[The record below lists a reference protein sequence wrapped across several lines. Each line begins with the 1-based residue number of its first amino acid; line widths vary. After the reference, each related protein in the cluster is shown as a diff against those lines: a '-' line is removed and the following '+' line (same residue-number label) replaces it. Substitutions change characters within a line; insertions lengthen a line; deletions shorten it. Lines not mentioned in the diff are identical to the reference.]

1 MNISHFFIARPI
13 FASVLS
19 IVIVIVGAVALVTL
33 PIAQYPEITPPTV
46 QVATSYPGADAQ
58 TVAETIGAPIE
69 QQVNGVENMLYMS
82 SQSNGD
88 GSYALN
94 ITFKLGT
101 NLDTAQVLVQ
111 NRVNLA
117 LPLLPEDVRRNGVSV
132 KKMSSS
138 MMMVVNL
145 VSPDGRFDALYL
157 GNYAIL
163 QLKDALARVNGV
175 GDISIFGYEY
185 SMRIWL
191 DPEKLSARGLA
202 AEDVVAAIREQNVQV
217 AAGTIGAPPVPE
229 GTAFQYTVT
238 AQGRLTSPE
247 QFEQIVVKQGKMG
260 EIVRLGDIGRA
271 ELGAK
276 SYSIESTLDG
286 QPTVGLAIYQQPG
299 GNAIDTAHAIRKL
312 MEELKT
318 RFPAGMEYRIEYD
331 TTGFVQESIT
341 SVVHTLFEAIVL
353 VILVV
358 LVFLQSW
365 RATVIP
371 LIAVPVSLIGTFA
384 AMAAFG
390 FSLNNIS
397 LFGIV
402 LAIGIVVDDAI
413 VVVENVE
420 RNLGLGMGPVEA
432 AKKAMDEVFGAVIAV
447 ALVLT
452 AVFVPTAFITGI
464 SGEFY
469 RQFALTIAVSTIIS
483 AFNSVTLSPALA
495 ALLLQPHGAKKDLF
509 TRFLDGALGWFFR
522 GFNAIF
528 EKVAEKYGGG
538 VARLTRMTALI
549 SAIYL
554 GLLVLTGFGF
564 LKTPVGFIPQQDKG
578 YLIANVQL
586 PDAST
591 INRTRAV
598 SAMADEI
605 LRKTHGVAHTL
616 VINGM
621 SVVSGAN
628 LPNAATIFVIL
639 DEFSERKS
647 ADLSGPAIARKVNA
661 ALSKIPQALMG
672 VFGPPPVDGLG
683 STGGFRLM
691 VQDRGGMGYNALEEA
706 TQSLVDTASKDK
718 NLAGVFTSFSSGTPQ
733 LFVDIDRVKA
743 KTLNVPL
750 SNIFSTLQI
759 SLGSAYVNDITLFG
773 RSFQVNAQA
782 DSRFRVV
789 PSDILQLQARSNS
802 GAIVPLAT
810 LASVTEITA
819 PASVTR
825 YNLYP
830 AADVVGSTAPGVS
843 SGQAV
848 SIMENL
854 ATKTLPRSMGFEW
867 TDLTYQQILAGNV
880 ALFVFPLCV
889 LFVFLTLAAQYES
902 WSLPMAIILIVPMS
916 LLSSIG
922 GVLMRRMDNNI
933 FTQIGFIVLVGLACK
948 NAILIVEFAKQLED
962 AGKDR
967 FAAVTEACRLRLRPI
982 LMTSFA
988 FILGVVPLVL
998 ASGPGAEMRQ
1008 ALGTAVFFG
1017 MLGVT
1022 FFGIFLT
1029 PVFYVIIRKFSKK
1042 KESASAASSG
1052 RINGPFSAR

>member
-1 MNISHFFIARPI
+1 MTISHFFIARPI

-19 IVIVIVGAVALVTL
+19 IIIAIVGGVALLTL

-46 QVATSYPGADAQ
+46 QVATSYPGADAK
-58 TVAETIGAPIE
+58 TVAETVGAPIE
-69 QQVNGVENMLYMS
+69 QQVNGVENMLYMA
-82 SQSNGD
+82 SQSNSD
-88 GSYALN
+88 GSYALT

-101 NLDTAQVLVQ
+101 NLDTAQVLTQ

-132 KKMSSS
+132 KKQSAS

-145 VSPDGRFDALYL
+145 ISPDKRFDALYL

-163 QLKDALARVNGV
+163 QLKDALARVEGV

-191 DPEKLSARGLA
+191 DPEKLAARGLA
-202 AEDVVAAIREQNVQV
+202 AQDVVASIQEQNVQV
-217 AAGTIGAPPVPE
+217 AAGVVGAPPADSKI
-229 GTAFQYTVT
+229 AFEYTVN

-247 QFEQIVVKQGKMG
+247 EFDQIVVKQGKRG
-260 EIVRLGDIGRA
+260 EIVRLRDVGRA
-271 ELGAK
+271 ELGART
-276 SYSIESTLDG
+276 YSIDSTLDG
-286 QPTVGLAIYQQPG
+286 LPTAGIAIYQQPG
-299 GNAIDTAHAIRKL
+299 GNALATAKKIRAL
-312 MEELKT
+312 MEEMKA
-318 RFPAGMEYRIEYD
+318 RFPDGLEYRIEYD
-331 TTGFVQESIT
+331 TTGFVQESVT
-341 SVVHTLFEAIVL
+341 SVVHTLFEAIAL

-358 LVFLQSW
+358 LLFLQSW
-365 RATVIP
+365 RATIIP

-384 AMAAFG
+384 AMAALG

-420 RNLGLGMGPVEA
+420 RNLHLGMGPVEA
-432 AKKAMDEVFGAVIAV
+432 ARKAMDEVFGAVVAV

-452 AVFVPTAFITGI
+452 AVFVPTAFIPGI

-495 ALLLQPHGAKKDLF
+495 AILLQPPGAKKDAFSRL
-509 TRFLDGALGWFFR
+509 LDALLGWLFR
-522 GFNAIF
+522 GFNAVF
-528 EKVAEKYGGG
+528 RKTEHLYGAV
-538 VARLTRMTALI
+538 VARLVRATILVGLV
-549 SAIYL
+549 YL
-554 GLLVLTGFGF
+554 GLLGLTALGF
-564 LKTPVGFIPQQDKG
+564 LKAPVGFIPQQDKG

-586 PDAST
+586 PDASSIT
-591 INRTRAV
+591 RTKAV
-598 SAMADEI
+598 SDVAEKLI
-605 LRKTHGVAHTL
+605 RGTPGVAHTL
-616 VINGM
+616 VINGL
-621 SVVSGAN
+621 SVVSGSN
-628 LPNAATIFVIL
+628 LSNAATIFIIL
-639 DEFSERKS
+639 DGFEHRKS
-647 ADLSGPAIARKVNA
+647 ANLSGPAIARKLNA
-661 ALSKIPQALMG
+661 VLSQIPQALTG

-683 STGGFRLM
+683 STGGFRMM
-691 VQDRGGMGYNALEEA
+691 VQDRGGAGFGALEEA
-706 TQSLVDTASKDK
+706 TQNLVDAANK
-718 NLAGVFTSFSSGTPQ
+718 NRDLSNVFTSFSSGTPQ
-733 LFVDIDRVKA
+733 IYLDIDRVKA
-743 KTLNVPL
+743 KTLDVPL

-759 SLGSAYVNDITLFG
+759 SLGSAYVNDLTLFG
-773 RSFQVNAQA
+773 RSYKVNAQA
-782 DSRFRVV
+782 DSKFRET
-789 PSDILQLQARSNS
+789 PGDILNLKARSNS
-802 GAIVPLAT
+802 GAMVPLGT
-810 LASVTEITA
+810 LGTVQETTA
-819 PASVTR
+819 PATVLR

-830 AADVVGSTAPGVS
+830 AADIVGATAPGVS

-854 ATKTLPRSMGFEW
+854 AKKNLPRSMGFEW

-880 ALFVFPLCV
+880 ALFIFPLCM

-922 GVLMRRMDNNI
+922 GVLLRGMDNNI

-962 AGKDR
+962 GGRDR
-967 FAAVTEACRLRLRPI
+967 FEAVVESCRLRLRPI

-988 FILGVVPLVL
+988 FILGVVPLVI
-998 ASGPGAEMRQ
+998 ASGPGSEMRQ
-1008 ALGTAVFFG
+1008 ALGTAVFSG

-1029 PVFYVIIRKFSKK
+1029 PVFYVIIRGLSKK
-1042 KESASAASSG
+1042 TTPKVS
-1052 RINGPFSAR
+1052 

>member
-19 IVIVIVGAVALVTL
+19 IVIAIVGGVALLTL
-33 PIAQYPEITPPTV
+33 PVAQYPEITPPTV
-46 QVATSYPGADAQ
+46 QVATSYPGADAK
-58 TVAETIGAPIE
+58 TVAETVGAPIE

-82 SQSNGD
+82 SQSNSD
-88 GSYALN
+88 GSYSLTV
-94 ITFKLGT
+94 TFKLGT
-101 NLDTAQVLVQ
+101 NLDTAQVLTQ

-132 KKMSSS
+132 KKQSAS

-145 VSPDGRFDALYL
+145 VSPDQRFDSLYL

-163 QLKDALARVNGV
+163 QLKDALARVQGV

-191 DPEKLSARGLA
+191 DPEKLAARGLA
-202 AEDVVAAIREQNVQV
+202 AQDVVASIQEQNVQV
-217 AAGTIGAPPVPE
+217 AAGVVGAPPADSKI
-229 GTAFQYTVT
+229 AFQYTVN

-247 QFEQIVVKQGKMG
+247 EFDQIVVKQGKRG
-260 EIVRLGDIGRA
+260 EIVRLRDVGRA
-271 ELGAK
+271 ELGAQ
-276 SYSIESTLDG
+276 SYSIDSTLDG
-286 QPTVGLAIYQQPG
+286 HPTAGIAIYQQPG
-299 GNAIDTAHAIRKL
+299 GNALDTAKRIRTL
-312 MEELKT
+312 MEEMKV
-318 RFPAGMEYRIEYD
+318 RFPEGLEYRIAYD
-331 TTGFVQESIT
+331 TTGFVQESVT
-341 SVVHTLFEAIVL
+341 SVVHTLFEAIAL

-358 LVFLQSW
+358 LLFLQSW
-365 RATVIP
+365 RATIIP

-420 RNLGLGMGPVEA
+420 RNLHLGMGPVEA
-432 AKKAMDEVFGAVIAV
+432 ARKAMDEVFGAVVAV

-452 AVFVPTAFITGI
+452 AVFVPTAFIPGI

-483 AFNSVTLSPALA
+483 AFNSVTLSPALSA
-495 ALLLQPHGAKKDLF
+495 ILLQPPGAKKDAFSRL
-509 TRFLDGALGWFFR
+509 LDALLGWLFR
-522 GFNAIF
+522 GFNAAF
-528 EKVAEKYGGG
+528 KKTEHVYGAA
-538 VARLTRMTALI
+538 VARLVRMTAVIAVVYFGL
-549 SAIYL
+549 L
-554 GLLVLTGFGF
+554 GLTALGF
-564 LKTPVGFIPQQDKG
+564 LKAPVGFIPQQDKG

-586 PDAST
+586 PDASS
-591 INRTRAV
+591 INRTKAV
-598 SAMADEI
+598 SAVAEKLI
-605 LRKTHGVAHTL
+605 RETPGVAHTL
-616 VINGM
+616 VINGL
-621 SVVSGAN
+621 SVVSGSN
-628 LPNAATIFVIL
+628 LSNAATIFIIL
-639 DEFSERKS
+639 DGFEHRKS
-647 ADLSGPAIARKVNA
+647 ANLSGPAIARKLNA
-661 ALSKIPQALMG
+661 VLSQIPQALTG

-683 STGGFRLM
+683 STGGFRLL
-691 VQDRGGMGYNALEEA
+691 VQDRGGAGFGALEEA
-706 TQSLVDTASKDK
+706 TQNLVDAANGNKD
-718 NLAGVFTSFSSGTPQ
+718 LANVFTSFSSGTPQ
-733 LFVDIDRVKA
+733 IYLDIDRVKA

-759 SLGSAYVNDITLFG
+759 SLGSAYINDLTLFG
-773 RSFQVNAQA
+773 RSYKVNAQA
-782 DSRFRVV
+782 DSRFRES
-789 PSDILQLQARSNS
+789 PGDILNLKARSSS
-802 GAIVPLAT
+802 GAMVPLGT
-810 LASVTEITA
+810 LGTVEEVTA
-819 PASVTR
+819 PATVLR

-830 AADVVGSTAPGVS
+830 AADIVGGTAPGVS

-854 ATKTLPRSMGFEW
+854 AKKSLPRSMGFEW

-880 ALFVFPLCV
+880 ALFIFPLCV

-922 GVLMRRMDNNI
+922 GVLLRGMDNNI

-962 AGKDR
+962 GGRDR
-967 FAAVTEACRLRLRPI
+967 FEAVVESCRLRLRPI

-988 FILGVVPLVL
+988 FILGVVPLVI
-998 ASGPGAEMRQ
+998 ASGPGSEMRQ
-1008 ALGTAVFFG
+1008 ALGTAVFSG

-1029 PVFYVIIRKFSKK
+1029 PVFYVIIRRFAKK
-1042 KESASAASSG
+1042 TPLQG
-1052 RINGPFSAR
+1052 T

>member
-1 MNISHFFIARPI
+1 VNISHFFIARPI

-19 IVIVIVGAVALVTL
+19 IVIAIVGGVALLTL

-46 QVATSYPGADAQ
+46 QVATSYPGADAK
-58 TVAETIGAPIE
+58 TVAETVGAPIE

-82 SQSNGD
+82 SQSNSD
-88 GSYALN
+88 GSYGLTV
-94 ITFKLGT
+94 TFKLGT
-101 NLDTAQVLVQ
+101 NLDTAQVLTQ

-132 KKMSSS
+132 KKQSAS

-145 VSPDGRFDALYL
+145 ISPDKRFDALYL

-163 QLKDALARVNGV
+163 QLKDALARVEGV

-191 DPEKLSARGLA
+191 DPEKLAARGLA
-202 AEDVVAAIREQNVQV
+202 AQDVVASIQEQNVQV
-217 AAGTIGAPPVPE
+217 AAGVVGAPPADSKI
-229 GTAFQYTVT
+229 AFEYTVN

-247 QFEQIVVKQGKMG
+247 EFDQIVVKQGKRG
-260 EIVRLGDIGRA
+260 EIVRLRDVGRA
-271 ELGAK
+271 ELGART
-276 SYSIESTLDG
+276 YSIDSTLDG
-286 QPTVGLAIYQQPG
+286 RPTAGIAIYQQPG
-299 GNAIDTAHAIRKL
+299 GNALATAKKIRAL
-312 MEELKT
+312 MEEMKL
-318 RFPAGMEYRIEYD
+318 RFPDGLEYRIEYD
-331 TTGFVQESIT
+331 TTGFVQESVT
-341 SVVHTLFEAIVL
+341 SVVHTLFEAIAL

-358 LVFLQSW
+358 LLFLQSW
-365 RATVIP
+365 RATIIP

-384 AMAAFG
+384 AMAALG

-420 RNLGLGMGPVEA
+420 RNLHLGMGPVEA
-432 AKKAMDEVFGAVIAV
+432 ARKAMDEVFGAVVAV

-452 AVFVPTAFITGI
+452 AVFVPTAFIPGI

-495 ALLLQPHGAKKDLF
+495 AILLQPPGAKKDAFSRL
-509 TRFLDGALGWFFR
+509 LDALLGWLFR
-522 GFNAIF
+522 GFNAAF
-528 EKVAEKYGGG
+528 KKTEHLYGAV
-538 VARLTRMTALI
+538 VARLVRATILVGLV
-549 SAIYL
+549 YL
-554 GLLVLTGFGF
+554 GLLGLTALGF
-564 LKTPVGFIPQQDKG
+564 LKAPVGFIPQQDKG

-586 PDAST
+586 PDASS
-591 INRTRAV
+591 INRTKAV
-598 SAMADEI
+598 SDVAEKLI
-605 LRKTHGVAHTL
+605 RGTPGVAHTL
-616 VINGM
+616 VINGL
-621 SVVSGAN
+621 SVVSGSN
-628 LPNAATIFVIL
+628 LSNAATIFIIL
-639 DEFSERKS
+639 DGFEHRKS
-647 ADLSGPAIARKVNA
+647 AALSGPAIARKLNA
-661 ALSKIPQALMG
+661 VLSQIPQALTG

-683 STGGFRLM
+683 STGGFRMM
-691 VQDRGGMGYNALEEA
+691 VQDRGGAGFGALEEA
-706 TQSLVDTASKDK
+706 TQNLVDAANK
-718 NLAGVFTSFSSGTPQ
+718 NRDLSNVFTSFSSGTPQ
-733 LFVDIDRVKA
+733 IYLDIDRVKA
-743 KTLNVPL
+743 KTLDVPL

-759 SLGSAYVNDITLFG
+759 SLGSAYVNDLTLFG
-773 RSFQVNAQA
+773 RSYKVNAQA
-782 DSRFRVV
+782 DSKFRET
-789 PSDILQLQARSNS
+789 PGDILNLKARSNS
-802 GAIVPLAT
+802 GAMVPLGT
-810 LASVTEITA
+810 LGTVQETTA
-819 PASVTR
+819 PATVLR

-830 AADVVGSTAPGVS
+830 AADIVGATAPGVS

-854 ATKTLPRSMGFEW
+854 AKKNLPRSMGFEW

-880 ALFVFPLCV
+880 ALFIFPLCV

-922 GVLMRRMDNNI
+922 GVLLRGMDNNI

-962 AGKDR
+962 GGRDR
-967 FAAVTEACRLRLRPI
+967 FEAVVESCRLRLRPI

-988 FILGVVPLVL
+988 FILGVVPLVI
-998 ASGPGAEMRQ
+998 ASGPGSEMRQ
-1008 ALGTAVFFG
+1008 ALGTAVFSG

-1029 PVFYVIIRKFSKK
+1029 PVFYVIIRGLSKK
-1042 KESASAASSG
+1042 TTPKVS
-1052 RINGPFSAR
+1052 

>member
-1 MNISHFFIARPI
+1 VNISHFFIARPI

-19 IVIVIVGAVALVTL
+19 IVIAIVGGVALLTL
-33 PIAQYPEITPPTV
+33 PVAQYPEITPPTV
-46 QVATSYPGADAQ
+46 QVATSYPGADAK
-58 TVAETIGAPIE
+58 TVAETVGAPIE

-82 SQSNGD
+82 SQSNSD
-88 GSYALN
+88 GSYTLTV
-94 ITFKLGT
+94 TFKLGT
-101 NLDTAQVLVQ
+101 NLDTAQVLTQ

-132 KKMSSS
+132 KKQSAS

-145 VSPDGRFDALYL
+145 VSPDKRFDALYL
-157 GNYAIL
+157 GNYAVL
-163 QLKDALARVNGV
+163 QLKDALARVPGV
-175 GDISIFGYEY
+175 GDIMIFGYEY

-191 DPEKLSARGLA
+191 DPEKLAARGLA
-202 AEDVVAAIREQNVQV
+202 AQDVVASIQEQNVQV
-217 AAGTIGAPPVPE
+217 AAGVIGAPPT
-229 GTAFQYTVT
+229 GSKTAFQYTVN

-247 QFEQIVVKQGKMG
+247 EFEQIVVKQGKRG
-260 EIVRLGDIGRA
+260 EIVRLRDVGRA
-271 ELGAK
+271 ELGARD
-276 SYSIESTLDG
+276 YSIESTLDG
-286 QPTVGLAIYQQPG
+286 RPTVGIAIYQQPG
-299 GNAIDTAHAIRKL
+299 GNALDTAKKIRTL
-312 MEELKT
+312 MEEMKV
-318 RFPAGMEYRIEYD
+318 RFPDGLEYRIEYD
-331 TTGFVQESIT
+331 TTGFVQESVN
-341 SVVHTLFEAIVL
+341 SVVHTLFEAIAL

-358 LVFLQSW
+358 LLFLQSW
-365 RATVIP
+365 RATIIP

-420 RNLGLGMGPVEA
+420 RNLHLGMGPVEA
-432 AKKAMDEVFGAVIAV
+432 ARKAMDEVFGAVIAV

-452 AVFVPTAFITGI
+452 AVFVPTAFIPGI

-495 ALLLQPHGAKKDLF
+495 AILLQPPGAKKDAF
-509 TRFLDGALGWFFR
+509 TRLLDTLLGWLFR
-522 GFNAIF
+522 GFNAVF
-528 EKVAEKYGGG
+528 QKTEHLYGGA
-538 VARLTRMTALI
+538 VARLVRVTAVVALVYFGLLGLTAL
-549 SAIYL
+549 
-554 GLLVLTGFGF
+554 GF

-586 PDAST
+586 PDASSV
-591 INRTRAV
+591 NRTRNI
-598 SAMADEI
+598 SAMADDI
-605 LRKTHGVAHTL
+605 IRKTPGVAHTL
-616 VINGM
+616 VINGL
-621 SVVSGAN
+621 SVVSGSN

-639 DEFSERKS
+639 DGFEHRKS
-647 ADLSGPAIARKVNA
+647 ADLSGPAIARKLNA
-661 ALSKIPQALMG
+661 TLSQIPQALTG

-691 VQDRGGMGYNALEEA
+691 VQDRGGAGFDALEEA
-706 TQSLVDTASKDK
+706 TRNLVDAAND
-718 NLAGVFTSFSSGTPQ
+718 NRDLANVFTSFSSGTPQ
-733 LFVDIDRVKA
+733 IYLDIDRVKA

-750 SNIFSTLQI
+750 GNIFSTLQI
-759 SLGSAYVNDITLFG
+759 SLGSAYVNDLTLFG
-773 RSFQVNAQA
+773 RSYKVNAQA
-782 DSRFRVV
+782 DSRFRES
-789 PSDILQLQARSNS
+789 PNDILNLKARSSS
-802 GAIVPLAT
+802 GAMVPLGT
-810 LASVTEITA
+810 LGTVKEITA
-819 PASVTR
+819 PATVLR

-830 AADVVGSTAPGVS
+830 AADIVGGTAHGVS

-848 SIMENL
+848 SIIENL
-854 ATKTLPRSMGFEW
+854 AKKKLPRSMGFEW

-880 ALFVFPLCV
+880 AIFIFPLCV

-922 GVLMRRMDNNI
+922 GVLLRGMDNNI

-962 AGKDR
+962 TGKDR
-967 FAAVTEACRLRLRPI
+967 FEAVVESCRLRLRPI

-988 FILGVVPLVL
+988 FILGVVPLVI
-998 ASGPGAEMRQ
+998 ASGPGSEMRQ
-1008 ALGTAVFFG
+1008 ALGTAVFSG

-1029 PVFYVIIRKFSKK
+1029 PVFYVIIRGFSKNR
-1042 KESASAASSG
+1042 AG
-1052 RINGPFSAR
+1052 

>member
-13 FASVLS
+13 FAAVLS
-19 IVIVIVGAVALVTL
+19 IVITIVGAVALITL
-33 PIAQYPEITPPTV
+33 PVAQYPEITPPTV
-46 QVATSYPGADAQ
+46 QVAAGYAGANAQ

-82 SQSNGD
+82 SQSNSD
-88 GSYALN
+88 GSYVLN

-101 NLDTAQVLVQ
+101 NLDTAQVLTQ

-117 LPLLPEDVRRNGVSV
+117 LPLLPEDVRRTGVSV
-132 KKMSSS
+132 KKQSSS

-145 VSPDGRFDALYL
+145 ISPDGRFDALYL

-191 DPEKLSARGLA
+191 DPEKLAARGLA
-202 AEDVVAAIREQNVQV
+202 AEDVVNSIREQNVQV
-217 AAGTIGAPPVPE
+217 AAGTIGAPPVPD
-229 GTAFQYTVT
+229 GTAFQYTVNT
-238 AQGRLTSPE
+238 QGRLTTAQE
-247 QFEQIVVKQGKMG
+247 FEEIVVKQGSFG
-260 EIVRLGDIGRA
+260 QIVRLGDVGRA
-271 ELGAK
+271 ELGARD
-276 SYSIESTLDG
+276 YSIESTLDG
-286 QPTVGLAIYQQPG
+286 HPTVGLAIYQQPG
-299 GNAIDTAHAIRKL
+299 GNALETAKSIRKV
-312 MEELKT
+312 MEEMKA
-318 RFPAGMEYRIEYD
+318 RFPDGLEYRIDYD
-331 TTGFVQESIT
+331 TTGFVQESVN
-341 SVVHTLFEAIVL
+341 SVIHTLFEAIAL

-365 RATVIP
+365 RATIIP

-432 AKKAMDEVFGAVIAV
+432 ARKAMDEVFGAVVAV

-452 AVFVPTAFITGI
+452 AVFVPTAFIPGM

-469 RQFALTIAVSTIIS
+469 RQFALTIAVSTLIS
-483 AFNSVTLSPALA
+483 AFNSITLSPALA
-495 ALLLQPHGAKKDLF
+495 ALLLKPHGAKKDLL
-509 TRFLDGALGWFFR
+509 TRAIDASFGWFFR
-522 GFNAIF
+522 AFNTF
-528 EKVAEKYGGG
+528 FDRVATHYGHA
-538 VARLTRMTALI
+538 VARLTRMTSLVAVL
-549 SAIYL
+549 YL
-554 GLLVLTGFGF
+554 GLLGLTVLGF

-586 PDAST
+586 PDASS
-591 INRTRAV
+591 INRTKAV
-598 SAMADEI
+598 SAIADGI
-605 LRKTHGVAHTL
+605 IRNTPGVAHSL
-616 VINGM
+616 VINGL
-621 SVVSGAN
+621 SVVSGSN
-628 LPNAATIFVIL
+628 IPNAATIFVIL
-639 DEFSERKS
+639 DEFSQRKS
-647 ADLSGPAIARKVNA
+647 PALSGTAIAGNLNA
-661 ALSKIPQALMG
+661 SLSKIPQALTA

-683 STGGFRLM
+683 STGGFRMM
-691 VQDRGGMGYNALEEA
+691 VQDRGGMGFTALEEA
-706 TQSLVDTASKDK
+706 TDSLVADANK
-718 NLAGVFTSFSSGTPQ
+718 NPSLTGVFTSFSSGTPQ
-733 LFVDIDRVKA
+733 LYVDIDRVKA
-743 KTLNVPL
+743 KSLNVPL
-750 SNIFSTLQI
+750 SNVFSTLQI
-759 SLGSAYVNDITLFG
+759 LLGSSYVNDITLFG

-782 DSRFRVV
+782 DARFRVL
-789 PSDILQLQARSNS
+789 PQDILRLQARSNS
-802 GAIVPLAT
+802 GAMVPLAT
-810 LASVTEITA
+810 LGTVSEITA
-819 PASVTR
+819 PATVTR

-830 AADVVGSTAPGVS
+830 AADIVGSTKPGVS

-848 SIMENL
+848 TIMQRL
-854 ATKTLPRSMGFEW
+854 AEKSLPRSMGFEW

-880 ALFVFPLCV
+880 ALFIFPICV

-902 WSLPMAIILIVPMS
+902 WTLPLAIILIVPMC
-916 LLSSIG
+916 LLSAIG
-922 GVLMRRMDNNI
+922 GVLLRGLDNNI

-948 NAILIVEFAKQLED
+948 NAILIVEFGKQLED
-962 AGKDR
+962 GGKDR
-967 FAAVTEACRLRLRPI
+967 FAAITEACRLRLRPI

-1008 ALGTAVFFG
+1008 ALGTAVFSG

-1029 PVFYVIIRKFSKK
+1029 PVFYVIIRSI
-1042 KESASAASSG
+1042 AA
-1052 RINGPFSAR
+1052 RKAARSR

>member
-1 MNISHFFIARPI
+1 VNISHFFIARPI

>member
-19 IVIVIVGAVALVTL
+19 IVIAIVGGVALLSL
-33 PIAQYPEITPPTV
+33 PVAQYPEITPPTV
-46 QVATSYPGADAQ
+46 QVATSYPGADAK
-58 TVAETIGAPIE
+58 TVAETVGAPIE

-82 SQSNGD
+82 SQSNSD
-88 GSYALN
+88 GSYGLTV
-94 ITFKLGT
+94 TFKLGT
-101 NLDTAQVLVQ
+101 NLDTAQVLTQ

-132 KKMSSS
+132 KKQSAS

-145 VSPDGRFDALYL
+145 VSPDKRFDALYL

-163 QLKDALARVNGV
+163 QLKDALARVQGV

-191 DPEKLSARGLA
+191 DPEKLAARGLA
-202 AEDVVAAIREQNVQV
+202 AQDVVASIQEQNVQV
-217 AAGTIGAPPVPE
+217 AAGVVGAPPA
-229 GTAFQYTVT
+229 GSKIAFQYTVN
-238 AQGRLTSPE
+238 AQGRLTTPE
-247 QFEQIVVKQGKMG
+247 EFEQIVVKQGKRG
-260 EIVRLGDIGRA
+260 EIVRLRDVGRA
-271 ELGAK
+271 ELGARD
-276 SYSIESTLDG
+276 YSIDSTLDG
-286 QPTVGLAIYQQPG
+286 RPTVGIAIYQQPG
-299 GNAIDTAHAIRKL
+299 GNALDTAKKIRAL
-312 MEELKT
+312 MEEMKG
-318 RFPAGMEYRIEYD
+318 RFPDGLEYQIAYD
-331 TTGFVQESIT
+331 TTGFVQESVT
-341 SVVHTLFEAIVL
+341 SVVHTLFEAIAL

-358 LVFLQSW
+358 LLFLQSW
-365 RATVIP
+365 RATLIP

-420 RNLGLGMGPVEA
+420 RNLHLGMGPVEA
-432 AKKAMDEVFGAVIAV
+432 ARKAMDEVFGAVVAV

-452 AVFVPTAFITGI
+452 AVFVPTAFIPGI

-495 ALLLQPHGAKKDLF
+495 AILLQPPGAKKDAFSRL
-509 TRFLDGALGWFFR
+509 LDALLGWLFR
-522 GFNAIF
+522 GFN
-528 EKVAEKYGGG
+528 VAFQKTEHLYGSV
-538 VARLTRMTALI
+538 VARLVRVTAVIAVVYFGLLGLTAL
-549 SAIYL
+549 
-554 GLLVLTGFGF
+554 GF
-564 LKTPVGFIPQQDKG
+564 LKAPVGFIPQQDKG

-586 PDAST
+586 PDASSV
-591 INRTRAV
+591 NRTRNI

-605 LRKTHGVAHTL
+605 IRGTPGVAHTL
-616 VINGM
+616 VINGL
-621 SVVSGAN
+621 SVVSGSN
-628 LPNAATIFVIL
+628 LPNAATIFIIL
-639 DEFSERKS
+639 DGFEHRKS
-647 ADLSGPAIARKVNA
+647 ADLSGPAIARKLNA
-661 ALSKIPQALMG
+661 TLSQIPQALTG

-691 VQDRGGMGYNALEEA
+691 VQDRGGAGFGALEEA
-706 TQSLVDTASKDK
+706 TRNLVDAAND
-718 NLAGVFTSFSSGTPQ
+718 NRDLANVFTSFSSGTPQ
-733 LFVDIDRVKA
+733 IYLDIDRVKA

-759 SLGSAYVNDITLFG
+759 SLGSAYVNDLTLFG
-773 RSFQVNAQA
+773 RSYKVNAQA
-782 DSRFRVV
+782 DSRFRES
-789 PSDILQLQARSNS
+789 PNDILNLKARSSS
-802 GAIVPLAT
+802 GAMVPLGT
-810 LASVTEITA
+810 LGTVKEITA
-819 PASVTR
+819 PATVLR

-830 AADVVGSTAPGVS
+830 AADIVGGTAPGVS

-854 ATKTLPRSMGFEW
+854 AKKSLPRSMGFEW

-880 ALFVFPLCV
+880 ALFIFPLCV

-922 GVLMRRMDNNI
+922 GVLLRGMDNNI

-962 AGKDR
+962 TGKDR
-967 FAAVTEACRLRLRPI
+967 FEAVVESCRLRLRPI

-988 FILGVVPLVL
+988 FILGVVPLVI
-998 ASGPGAEMRQ
+998 ASGPGSEMRQ
-1008 ALGTAVFFG
+1008 ALGTAVFSG

-1029 PVFYVIIRKFSKK
+1029 PVFYVIIRRFSKK
-1042 KESASAASSG
+1042 TSPAA
-1052 RINGPFSAR
+1052 

>member
-1 MNISHFFIARPI
+1 MKISHFFIDRPI
-13 FASVLS
+13 FAAVLS
-19 IVIVIVGAVALVTL
+19 ILITIVGGVALMTL
-33 PIAQYPEITPPTV
+33 PVAQYPDITPPSV
-46 QVATSYPGADAQ
+46 QVATAYPGADAK

-82 SQSNGD
+82 SQSNSD
-88 GSYALN
+88 GTYGLT

-101 NLDTAQVLVQ
+101 DLDSAQVLTQ

-117 LPLLPEDVRRNGVSV
+117 LPLLPEDVRRTGVTV
-132 KKMSSS
+132 KKQSSS
-138 MMMVVNL
+138 MMMIINL
-145 VSPDGRFDALYL
+145 ISPDDRYDALYL

-163 QLKDALARVNGV
+163 QLKDILARVTGV

-185 SMRIWL
+185 SMRVWL
-191 DPEKLSARGLA
+191 DPEKLSSLGLS
-202 AEDVVAAIREQNVQV
+202 AEDVVSAIREQNVQV
-217 AAGTIGAPPVPE
+217 AAGIIGAPPTATPV
-229 GTAFQYTVT
+229 AFQYTVST
-238 AQGRLTSPE
+238 QGRLSTPE
-247 QFEQIVVKQGKMG
+247 EFEQIVVKQGQRG
-260 EIVRLGDIGRA
+260 EIVRLGDVARA

-276 SYSIESTLDG
+276 DYSIESTLDG
-286 QPTVGLAIYQQPG
+286 KPTVGLAIYQQPG
-299 GNAIDTAHAIRKL
+299 SNALATAQLLRKT
-312 MEELKT
+312 MEELQSG
-318 RFPAGMEYRIEYD
+318 FPDGMEYRIEYD
-331 TTGFVQESIT
+331 TTEFVAESVN
-341 SVVHTLFEAIVL
+341 SVVHTLFEALIL

-365 RATVIP
+365 RATLIP
-371 LIAVPVSLIGTFA
+371 LLAVPVSLIGTFA

-420 RNLGLGMGPVEA
+420 RNLHLGLPPREA
-432 AKKAMDEVFGAVIAV
+432 ARKAMEEVFGAVVAV

-495 ALLLQPHGAKKDLF
+495 AILLQAPGAKKDPL
-509 TRFLDGALGWFFR
+509 TKLLDTTLGWFFR
-522 GFNAIF
+522 GFNRLF
-528 EKVAEKYGGG
+528 EKVTLGYGKIVTGL
-538 VARLTRMTALI
+538 VRKTALVL
-549 SAIYL
+549 AIYI
-554 GLLVLTGFGF
+554 GLIGLTLLGF

-586 PDAST
+586 PDASALE
-591 INRTRAV
+591 RTKAI
-598 SAMADEI
+598 SAKADEI
-605 LRKTHGVAHTL
+605 IRSTKGVAHTL
-616 VINGM
+616 VINGL
-621 SVVSGAN
+621 SVVSGSN

-639 DEFSERKS
+639 DEFHDRK
-647 ADLSGPAIARKVNA
+647 APDLSGAQIARRLNG
-661 ALSKIPQALMG
+661 ALSQIPQALTA
-672 VFGPPPVDGLG
+672 VFGPPPVDGMG

-691 VQDRGGMGYNALEEA
+691 VQDRGGMGFEALEEA
-706 TQSLVDTASKDK
+706 ASNLVDATRKE
-718 NLAGVFTSFSSGTPQ
+718 NQLANVFSSFSSGTPQ

-743 KTLNVPL
+743 KALNVPL
-750 SNIFSTLQI
+750 GSIFSTLQI
-759 SLGSAYVNDITLFG
+759 ELGSSYVNDITLFG
-773 RSFQVNAQA
+773 RSFQVTAQA
-782 DSRFRVV
+782 DARFREQ
-789 PSDILQLQARSNS
+789 PEDILRLKARSNT
-802 GAIVPLAT
+802 GAMVPLAT
-810 LASVTEITA
+810 LGTVSEITA
-819 PASVTR
+819 PASVLR

-830 AADVVGSTAPGVS
+830 AADVVGGTAPGAS

-848 SIMENL
+848 TIMESL
-854 ATKTLPRSMGFEW
+854 AKANLPRSMGFEW

-880 ALFVFPLCV
+880 ALLVFPLCV

-902 WSLPMAIILIVPMS
+902 WTLPMAIILIVPMC
-916 LLSSIG
+916 LLSAIG
-922 GVLMRRMDNNI
+922 GVFLRGQDNNI

-948 NAILIVEFAKQLED
+948 NAILIVEFAKQLEGPD
-962 AGKDR
+962 KDR
-967 FAAVTEACRLRLRPI
+967 FAAVIEACRLRLRPI

-1008 ALGTAVFFG
+1008 ALGTAVFSG

-1022 FFGIFLT
+1022 FFGVFLT
-1029 PVFYVIIRKFSKK
+1029 PVFYVVIQGLSKRR
-1042 KESASAASSG
+1042 AAKSPP
-1052 RINGPFSAR
+1052 IAEPAK

>member
-19 IVIVIVGAVALVTL
+19 IIIAIVGGVALLSL
-33 PIAQYPEITPPTV
+33 PVAQYPEITPPTV
-46 QVATSYPGADAQ
+46 QVATSYPGADAK
-58 TVAETIGAPIE
+58 TVAETVGAPIE

-82 SQSNGD
+82 SQSNSD
-88 GSYALN
+88 GSYGLTV
-94 ITFKLGT
+94 TFKLGT
-101 NLDTAQVLVQ
+101 NLDTAQVLTQ

-132 KKMSSS
+132 KKQSAS

-145 VSPDGRFDALYL
+145 VSPDKRFDALYL

-163 QLKDALARVNGV
+163 QLKDALARVQGV

-191 DPEKLSARGLA
+191 DPEKLAARGLA
-202 AEDVVAAIREQNVQV
+202 AQDVVASIQEQNVQV
-217 AAGTIGAPPVPE
+217 AAGVVGAPPA
-229 GTAFQYTVT
+229 GSKIAFQYTVN
-238 AQGRLTSPE
+238 AQGRLTTPE
-247 QFEQIVVKQGKMG
+247 EFEQIVVKQGKRG
-260 EIVRLGDIGRA
+260 EIVRLRDVGRA
-271 ELGAK
+271 ELGARD
-276 SYSIESTLDG
+276 YSIDSTLDG
-286 QPTVGLAIYQQPG
+286 RPTVGIAIYQQPG
-299 GNAIDTAHAIRKL
+299 GNALDTAKKIRAL
-312 MEELKT
+312 MEEMKG
-318 RFPAGMEYRIEYD
+318 RFPDGLEYQIAYD
-331 TTGFVQESIT
+331 TTGFVQESVT
-341 SVVHTLFEAIVL
+341 SVVHTLFEAIAL

-358 LVFLQSW
+358 LLFLQSW
-365 RATVIP
+365 RATLIP

-420 RNLGLGMGPVEA
+420 RNLHLGMGPVEA
-432 AKKAMDEVFGAVIAV
+432 ARKAMDEVFGAVVAV

-452 AVFVPTAFITGI
+452 AVFVPTAFIPGI

-495 ALLLQPHGAKKDLF
+495 AILLQPPGAKKDAFSRL
-509 TRFLDGALGWFFR
+509 LDALLGWLFR
-522 GFNAIF
+522 GFN
-528 EKVAEKYGGG
+528 VAFQKTEHLYGSV
-538 VARLTRMTALI
+538 VARLVRVTAVIAVVYFGLLGLTAL
-549 SAIYL
+549 
-554 GLLVLTGFGF
+554 GF
-564 LKTPVGFIPQQDKG
+564 LKAPVGFIPQQDKG

-586 PDAST
+586 PDASSV
-591 INRTRAV
+591 NRTRNI

-605 LRKTHGVAHTL
+605 IRGTPGVAHTL
-616 VINGM
+616 VINGL
-621 SVVSGAN
+621 SVVSGSN
-628 LPNAATIFVIL
+628 LPNAATIFIIL
-639 DEFSERKS
+639 DGFEHRKS
-647 ADLSGPAIARKVNA
+647 ADLSGPAIARKLNA
-661 ALSKIPQALMG
+661 TLSQIPQALTG

-691 VQDRGGMGYNALEEA
+691 VQDRGGAGFGALEEA
-706 TQSLVDTASKDK
+706 TRNLVDAAND
-718 NLAGVFTSFSSGTPQ
+718 NRDLANVFTSFSSGTPQ
-733 LFVDIDRVKA
+733 IYLDIDRVKA

-759 SLGSAYVNDITLFG
+759 SLGSAYVNDLTLFG
-773 RSFQVNAQA
+773 RSYKVNAQA
-782 DSRFRVV
+782 DSRFRES
-789 PSDILQLQARSNS
+789 PNDILNLKARSSS
-802 GAIVPLAT
+802 GAMVPLGT
-810 LASVTEITA
+810 LGTVKEITA
-819 PASVTR
+819 PATVLR

-830 AADVVGSTAPGVS
+830 AADIVGGTAPGVS

-854 ATKTLPRSMGFEW
+854 AKKSLPRSMGFEW

-880 ALFVFPLCV
+880 ALFIFPLCV

-922 GVLMRRMDNNI
+922 GVLLRGMDNNI

-962 AGKDR
+962 TGKDR
-967 FAAVTEACRLRLRPI
+967 FEAVVESCRLRLRPI

-988 FILGVVPLVL
+988 FILGVVPLVI
-998 ASGPGAEMRQ
+998 ASGPGSEMRQ
-1008 ALGTAVFFG
+1008 ALGTAVFSG

-1029 PVFYVIIRKFSKK
+1029 PVFYVIIRRFSKK
-1042 KESASAASSG
+1042 TSPAA
-1052 RINGPFSAR
+1052 